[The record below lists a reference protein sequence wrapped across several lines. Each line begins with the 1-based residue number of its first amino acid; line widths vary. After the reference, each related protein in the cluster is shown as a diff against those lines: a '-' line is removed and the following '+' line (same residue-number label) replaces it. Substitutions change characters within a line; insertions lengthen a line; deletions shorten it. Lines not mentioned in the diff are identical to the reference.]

1 MTETDETQSAA
12 ESPVKHFWVGVIL
25 KDMLARKGMQQS
37 QLVDQLVERG
47 VKMSRPTMSR
57 IMSGDRSPT
66 EDELNAICELLGEG
80 SQYPRF
86 RTLLAEDEGTTLPQT
101 LQPERQN
108 ALHGFL
114 SRPAVTFV
122 LLALAVIGVICA
134 IWLGADRLSRDTD
147 SAGATPPP
155 GNTTNQSTDGPIAT
169 CDQYEVAAR
178 DLWLRDEHGAPQTQL
193 PHRQKVTI
201 IHRGSPYWEVT
212 TDNGQHGW
220 VNDNHL
226 KPLC

>member
-1 MTETDETQSAA
+1 MTEPDETQNAA
-12 ESPVKHFWVGVIL
+12 ESPVKYFWIGVIL
-25 KDMLARKGMQQS
+25 KDMLARKGVQQS

-57 IMSGDRSPT
+57 IMSGDRPPT
-66 EDELNAICELLGEG
+66 EDELKAICALLGEE
-80 SQYPRF
+80 SQYPRL
-86 RTLLAEDEGTTLPQT
+86 RTLLAEDEGTIPPQT
-101 LQPERQN
+101 QQPERQN

-147 SAGATPPP
+147 SAGANPPS
-155 GNTTNQSTDGPIAT
+155 NTTRESTGGPVAA

-193 PHRQKVTI
+193 PHGQKVTV

-212 TDNGQHGW
+212 TDDGQHGW